1 MKKVSGFVVDK
12 HKFVLAFMLVIAVLC
27 GLLIPKVEINT
38 DMTKYLPDDSSMSQ
52 GIEIMKDNFENMS
65 TTQTIR
71 VMFNGINDAQIVAIK
86 SYLENIQNVDS
97 VSYVADSEDY
107 NKDGYTKFVV
117 NTSYTYGSPEE
128 VAIEN
133 TIEKAFSSYD
143 MELMND
149 NTSSMDMPWLMIG
162 VAILLLLAIL
172 FIMSGSWFEPV
183 LFMVAIGIA
192 VVMNMGTNII
202 LGSVSQITMSISAIL
217 QLVLSMDY
225 SIILMNRYRQ
235 EKAKYDDNEEAMK
248 VAWQGAFSS
257 VMSSGMT
264 TVIGLIMLVF
274 MSFKIGMDLGVVL
287 AKGVFLSMVCVL
299 TVLPA
304 LILIFDETIENTE
317 KKEFHIPMGLFSR
330 FQYKARKPIAIFF
343 VILFVASFFGQNI
356 SKTVY
361 SLSPEDPIAEI
372 FTPSNQIVVLYNN
385 DDEQKM
391 SELATELEEDENVK
405 SVMSYST
412 TLGREFTSEGM
423 VDMIDGMGI
432 PMSIDSSLL
441 DVIYYSYYGGELKPM
456 TASGVMNFISDEIV
470 TNPMFSSF
478 ISADMQS
485 NLDSLKTFSDAKE
498 LTTPKNS
505 QELAEVFG
513 MNADD
518 LKQVF
523 ILYYGKNGGADY
535 GTMTMPQFA
544 NFVINDVATNEQY
557 ASMFDEETK
566 SQLSQLSTFTDKD
579 AVTEKRSPSS
589 MAQIL
594 GISEDDVLLL
604 YAYHYE
610 YQKTSGN
617 VVYDNVIADYLAW
630 KIVECTHTMSVQQLV
645 NFVVENKDTFGS
657 MMEADQL
664 SQLESGQKVINA
676 TVSGKALTP
685 SQMANVVGM
694 DSTQIKQLYLLYI
707 CNYGDTSNWKMSVQ
721 NFVKFVD
728 SDVLTNKDY
737 ESFFNADTADQLKS
751 AKSLINAVVSGKSY
765 SATEMANI
773 LSGLSDD
780 LNASMI
786 EMLYLY
792 NSSLKNSNPEW
803 TLTIEEMFR
812 YVSEDMLNDSRFSA
826 LLDDEMKEEIIG
838 MKTQLDDG
846 INQLLG
852 KNYSLMMIEASLPTE
867 SDETSAFMAK
877 ITALFDENL
886 ENEVYLIGNTPMSYE
901 MEQSFDKEFLLIS
914 VLTAVAI
921 FIVVMFT
928 FRSLLIPTVLVLL
941 VQCGVYVTM
950 AVNGLMGYSMYYLA
964 VLIVQCILMGA
975 TIDYGILFTNYYR
988 ESRKTMD
995 IQGALLSA
1003 YNGSIH
1009 TILTSGLIMVLV
1021 TGAIGMSPVDP
1032 TIAQICRIISIGALS
1047 AIILI
1052 LFVLPGLIATCD
1064 RFVTKDKKNKKNKE
1078 LETVPE
1084 TTEE

>member
-617 VVYDNVIADYLAW
+617 VVYDNVIADYFAW

-737 ESFFNADTADQLKS
+737 ESFFDADTADQLKS

-975 TIDYGILFTNYYR
+975 TIDYGILFTNYYKENR
-988 ESRKTMD
+988 RTMD

-1021 TGAIGMSPVDP
+1021 TGAIGFSPVDP
-1032 TIAQICRIISIGALS
+1032 TIGQICRIISIGALS
-1047 AIILI
+1047 AILLI

-1078 LETVPE
+1078 LETVHE

>member
-317 KKEFHIPMGLFSR
+317 KKEFHIPMGLLSR

-604 YAYHYE
+604 YSYHYE

-975 TIDYGILFTNYYR
+975 TIDYGILFTNYYKENR
-988 ESRKTMD
+988 RTMD

-1021 TGAIGMSPVDP
+1021 TGAIGFSPVDP
-1032 TIAQICRIISIGALS
+1032 TIGQICRIISIGALS
-1047 AIILI
+1047 AILLI